1 MIYTKGKAGY
11 HMEKSDILTASLPDA
26 NDETTDHST
35 IFDDVFRTIAQ
46 KMPQLLI
53 PLINEVFHTSYSEE
67 EHFEQLR
74 NEHYEKYGTV
84 ITDSIIRI
92 GNHIYHLECQSSK
105 DKTMVIR
112 MFEYDISIA
121 IEHASYENDEI
132 WEIEFPQ
139 SCVLYIRNHRDLPDY
154 HEAVVK
160 FADGQKVR
168 YRVPILQAKKYTV
181 DRIFEKRLLILLPY
195 HILRYEHFLKH
206 NGTDTRKLQQL
217 LADFREINRRL
228 EETAEKE
235 NKSHLYMDMIV
246 LIEQIADYIIP
257 KNNTI
262 RKGLGDVMGG
272 KILKLRSEELLE
284 LGEAR
289 GEARG
294 KAKGRLEGKR
304 EERLDAIQNM
314 MDLGLTKEQILRKYS
329 LEEYEAALRSMPA
342 KI

>member
-1 MIYTKGKAGY
+1 M
-11 HMEKSDILTASLPDA
+11 
-26 NDETTDHST
+26 
-35 IFDDVFRTIAQ
+35 
-46 KMPQLLI
+46 
-53 PLINEVFHTSYSEE
+53 
-67 EHFEQLR
+67 
-74 NEHYEKYGTV
+74 
-84 ITDSIIRI
+84 
-92 GNHIYHLECQSSK
+92 
-105 DKTMVIR
+105 
-112 MFEYDISIA
+112 
-121 IEHASYENDEI
+121 
-132 WEIEFPQ
+132 
-139 SCVLYIRNHRDLPDY
+139 
-154 HEAVVK
+154 K
-160 FADGQKVR
+160 FADGQNVR

-206 NGTDTRKLQQL
+206 NGTDTRKLQHL

-235 NKSHLYMDMIV
+235 NKSHLYMDMII

-257 KNNTI
+257 KDNTI

-294 KAKGRLEGKR
+294 KEKGKR

>member
-1 MIYTKGKAGY
+1 
-11 HMEKSDILTASLPDA
+11 MEKSDILTASLPDA
-26 NDETTDHST
+26 NDETADHST

-84 ITDSIIRI
+84 ITDSIIQI

-160 FADGQKVR
+160 FADGQKMR

-206 NGTDTRKLQQL
+206 NGMDTRKLQQL

-272 KILKLRSEELLE
+272 KILKLQSEELLE
-284 LGEAR
+284 L